1 MIVNRRARRDYRILS
16 DEYEAGMALS
26 GAEVKGLR
34 EGRGSLNEA
43 FVRIKAGEVW
53 VYNLVIPKYGPADPR
68 EYDPARPRKLLLHRE
83 EILAVEKKMGGR
95 NLTLVP
101 LKCYTRGRYVKLRL
115 GLGEGRKK
123 YEKKELKKRQDIER
137 ETARTLKWGR
147 IDSTEAHL
155 DKRQADFDSKS

>member
-1 MIVNRRARRDYRILS
+1 MIINRRARRDYRIG
-16 DEYEAGMALS
+16 DEYEAGMVLS

-43 FVRIKAGEVW
+43 FVRVKDGEVW

-68 EYDPARPRKLLLHRE
+68 EYDPAKPRKLLLHRE
-83 EILAVEKKMGGR
+83 EILALEKKMEGR

-115 GLGEGRKK
+115 GLGQGRKK
-123 YEKKELKKRQDIER
+123 YEKKELVKRRDLSR
-137 ETARTLKWGR
+137 ELARTLK
-147 IDSTEAHL
+147 H
-155 DKRQADFDSKS
+155 KSVKV

>member
-1 MIVNRRARRDYRILS
+1 MIINRRARRDYRIG

-43 FVRIKAGEVW
+43 FVRVKDGEVW
-53 VYNLVIPKYGPADPR
+53 VYNLVIPKYGPVDPR
-68 EYDPARPRKLLLHRE
+68 GYDPARPRKLLLHRE
-83 EILAVEKKMGGR
+83 EILALEKRMEGR

-115 GLGEGRKK
+115 GLGQGRKK
-123 YEKKELKKRQDIER
+123 YEKKELVKQRDLSR
-137 ETARTLKWGR
+137 ELARTLK
-147 IDSTEAHL
+147 H
-155 DKRQADFDSKS
+155 KSVNSVKV